1 MEYHHNCIFE
11 IFISSANITRSLLG
25 SKDLLI
31 PDEHSYVFEGLYK
44 NEDKQTRIIF
54 FYSQNDIAEK
64 MEEIEEELL
73 ST

>member
-1 MEYHHNCIFE
+1 MEYHHNCIFK
-11 IFISSANITRSLLG
+11 IFISSANTTRSLLG

-31 PDEHSYVFEGLYK
+31 PGEHFEGLYK
-44 NEDKQTRIIF
+44 NKDKPTRIIF

-64 MEEIEEELL
+64 MEETEEELL